1 MSIFE
6 SLSGVFSCMLMIFI
20 GYYLTQRKWFDQPT
34 AKLFSKMAMSLT
46 IPLYMI
52 VSMPQFQCDVGICF
66 AEFHHQLRHNVR
78 GGRGDKTNAQTADF
92 PLGGLAGARHGT
104 NECHGA
110 GGGEKCFGCLAKS
123 Q

>member
-52 VSMPQFQCDVGICF
+52 VSMHPERRFLD
-66 AEFHHQLRHNVR
+66 APE
-78 GGRGDKTNAQTADF
+78 DKTKASVKEESCV
-92 PLGGLAGARHGT
+92 RV
-104 NECHGA
+104 
-110 GGGEKCFGCLAKS
+110 
-123 Q
+123 